1 MKTYIWTLPTRLFHW
16 LLVLGL
22 IAAYVLSEEEE
33 LLNLHTAFGY
43 MVGLLILFR
52 LFWGL
57 IGPIY
62 SRFSDFRIGFSS
74 LAAFVKDMNKSK
86 SSYPGHNPAASV
98 IMLGI
103 IFTTML
109 LVLSGI
115 FLLASHSEGFFAAY
129 TIGLSTDML
138 EELHEVF
145 VNLLIVLVIVHL
157 LGNLVDFVFNRKMGT
172 LASIFTG
179 YKNTDMSGAMLNSFQ
194 IILAGLLLL
203 AAVAIVP
210 YTYTKQQ
217 VSITAESENETEN
230 ENGEEES
237 ED

>member
-16 LLVLGL
+16 LLVVGL

-62 SRFSDFRIGFSS
+62 SRFTDFRIGFSS

-103 IFTTML
+103 IVTTML

-115 FLLASHSEGFFAAY
+115 FLLASHGEGFFAAY

-138 EELHEVF
+138 EEMHEVF
-145 VNLLIVLVIVHL
+145 VNLLIALVIIHL

-179 YKNTDMSGAMLNSFQ
+179 YKNTDMAGAKLNSFQ
-194 IILAGLLLL
+194 VILAALLLMV
-203 AAVAIVP
+203 AIAIVP
-210 YTYTKQQ
+210 FSYSQQ
-217 VSITAESENETEN
+217 KVNINKDVQQESDF
-230 ENGEEES
+230 ES
-237 ED
+237 EDEKDS